1 MQRSAVS
8 RCDGL
13 GVRVRK
19 AKRLKMGAAL
29 LFLCVSGCVHRPPPE
44 DSILSALS
52 GPSSERFFVR
62 DSVPEFVVFR
72 DARTA
77 RIFKGITRGGKYQIA
92 PKDELLLCPGVAA
105 PGKHG
110 YVLGAR
116 VGQVTH
122 ETAVVTLS
130 ETCRQFVPNC
140 DAGQACVS
148 IGGAVEYDSQYLVQ
162 KTNRGWRVVRP
173 LNHSVMVL
181 D

>member
-8 RCDGL
+8 RWDGL
-13 GVRVRK
+13 GVRMRK
-19 AKRLKMGAAL
+19 AKRLEVGAAL
-29 LFLCVSGCVHRPPPE
+29 LFFCVWGCVHWRPE
-44 DSILSALS
+44 DRILSAFS
-52 GPSSERFFVR
+52 GPSNEWFFVN
-62 DSVPEFVVFR
+62 DSAPQFMAFR

-105 PGKHG
+105 PGNHG

>member
-8 RCDGL
+8 RWDGL

-19 AKRLKMGAAL
+19 VKRLKVGAVL

-44 DSILSALS
+44 DSILAALS
-52 GPSSERFFVR
+52 GTSALFFPS
-62 DSVPEFVVFR
+62 DVPTLIVAFR

-105 PGKHG
+105 PGNHG

-148 IGGAVEYDSQYLVQ
+148 IGGAVEYDSEYLLQ
-162 KTNRGWRVVRP
+162 KTNKGWRVVTT
-173 LNHSVMVL
+173 LNHNVMVV